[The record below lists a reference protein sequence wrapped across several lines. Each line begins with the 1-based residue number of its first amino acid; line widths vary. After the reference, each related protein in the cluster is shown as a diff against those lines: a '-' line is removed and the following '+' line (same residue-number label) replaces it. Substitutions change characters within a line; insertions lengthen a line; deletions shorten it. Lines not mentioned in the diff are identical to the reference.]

1 MSFRELL
8 NADKISAPLAKL
20 NFLNN
25 KKKDDPYDLHKSSL
39 MTYADLINAESALG
53 RTIFGPIP
61 VGHQREFFVHKKN
74 IWVWHEAWFDEKG
87 AEHGVTI
94 RYEVHETGVYKIIN
108 NSLSSKLAG
117 AELENFRRATKKY
130 LELIKTNL
138 YSA

>member
-8 NADKISAPLAKL
+8 NADKLSAPLAKL

-94 RYEVHETGVYKIIN
+94 RYEVRPNGVF
-108 NSLSSKLAG
+108 KLANG
-117 AELENFRRATKKY
+117 RYVRLKDAELDNFANAVRTYYK
-130 LELIKTNL
+130 LVKTNL
-138 YSA
+138 YH